1 VSATPRHYLDNAAT
15 TPVDPAVIARM
26 RECLGED
33 GWYANPSAT
42 AHAAGRAAARHVEI
56 ARAQVARL
64 IGAEPAQIVFTSGAT
79 EADNLA
85 VLGTARALA
94 PGRRH
99 VISARTEHK
108 AVLDAVRQLAREGCS
123 LTWLTPDA
131 DGRVSA
137 PAVAAALR
145 PDTALVSLMHVN
157 NETGVI
163 QDIQAIGEVCQAQGA
178 VFHVDA
184 AQSAGR
190 LALDLSRLPVD
201 LLSVSAHKIH
211 GPKGIGALFVR
222 AGVKAPLV
230 PLMFGGGQES
240 GLRPGTLPTHQIVG
254 FGLACEL
261 AGAAL
266 ECEGARILQWRDQL
280 STRLESL
287 GGVTINGERA
297 PRVPH
302 ILNISFAG
310 VEGESLV
317 SALPD
322 LAVATGAA
330 CNSASG
336 EPSYVLRALGRS
348 ARQAESALRF
358 SFGRFTAAADIEAA
372 AIRVRAA
379 VQRLRAVAPGAL
391 ADPAAGSLAALPV
404 QGQNLSPLVQEL
416 FSRLEGAGTLSGPEG
431 TVLCGEAGQETG
443 EAWVRLQLRVTDDTV
458 IEARFQALGCP
469 HTLATASWLT
479 GQLTGRKRSE
489 AQPGPPAVWAR
500 TLGVPVEKLGRLLI
514 IEDALHAAL
523 QHWP

>member
-1 VSATPRHYLDNAAT
+1 MSERARLYLDNAAT

-33 GWYANPSAT
+33 GWFANPSAL
-42 AHAAGRAAARHVEI
+42 AHAAGRAAAGHVEQ

-64 IGAEPAQIVFTSGAT
+64 IGALPEQIVFTSGAT

-108 AVLDAVRQLAREGCS
+108 AVLDAVRQLGREGFTV
-123 LTWLTPDA
+123 TWLQPDA

-137 PAVAAALR
+137 RAVAAALR
-145 PDTALVSLMHVN
+145 ADTALVSMMHVN
-157 NETGVI
+157 NETGVL
-163 QDIQAIGEVCQAQGA
+163 QDIQAIGEVCRAQSV

-201 LLSVSAHKIH
+201 LLSLSAHKLY

-222 AGVKAPLV
+222 AGRRAPLT
-230 PLMFGGGQES
+230 PLMFGGGQQA
-240 GLRPGTLPTHQIVG
+240 GLRPGTLPTHQIAG

-266 ECEGARILQWRDQL
+266 QADGERIRRWRDRL
-280 STRLESL
+280 WARLESL
-287 GGVTINGERA
+287 GGVTINGESA

-302 ILNISFAG
+302 ILNVSFDG
-310 VEGESLV
+310 LDGESLV
-317 SALPD
+317 SALPK
-322 LAVATGAA
+322 LSVSTGAA
-330 CNSASG
+330 CNSALG

-348 ARQAESALRF
+348 VRQAESALRF
-358 SFGRFTAAADIEAA
+358 SFGRFNTDADIDAAATQVCA
-372 AIRVRAA
+372 V
-379 VQRLRAVAPGAL
+379 VQRLRAVSPAAAGEPSSLPALAVQEDTLSPAVRGLFSGLCGAGAL
-391 ADPAAGSLAALPV
+391 A
-404 QGQNLSPLVQEL
+404 
-416 FSRLEGAGTLSGPEG
+416 EGAGT
-431 TVLCGEAGQETG
+431 VLRGEAGQEAG
-443 EAWVRLQLRVTDDTV
+443 EVWVRLHLRVRDDTV

-479 GQLTGRKRSE
+479 LQLAGRKRSE
-489 AQPGPPAVWAR
+489 AQPGSPQAWAR
-500 TLGVPVEKLGRLLI
+500 TLGVPVEKLGRLLLL
-514 IEDALHAAL
+514 EDALHAAL
-523 QHWP
+523 AQWP